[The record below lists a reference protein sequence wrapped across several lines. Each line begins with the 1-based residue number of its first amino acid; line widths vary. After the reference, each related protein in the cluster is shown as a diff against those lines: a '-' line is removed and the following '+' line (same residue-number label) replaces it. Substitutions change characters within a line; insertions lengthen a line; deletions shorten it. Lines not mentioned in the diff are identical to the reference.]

1 MSIRREAVE
10 HKSGYDRVVAFLRE
24 ELLSG
29 ALKTG
34 DCLLPERELAARLG
48 VGRPVLREALRALA
62 MIGALEIRHGVGTI
76 VKKPDVSTLGE
87 FFTFVLAQ
95 QADAIDDIMEARV
108 AIEHHAIRLACR
120 RAGPADMERL
130 ASCLRRIVDTIHSA
144 EAGGVADFQ
153 FHESIVRAAG
163 SPTLT
168 SIYGSISSLM
178 MKSHLD
184 RREQIIAVEGIE
196 DFLIDHHRLIYEAI
210 AARDAAGADDLLAR
224 HFEIGAEF
232 RRKATVNALRH
243 RPGRGEP
250 IQPDPRKD

>member
-1 MSIRREAVE
+1 MDVHLMSIRREAVE

-34 DCLLPERELAARLG
+34 DCLLPERELAAQLG

-108 AIEHHAIRLACR
+108 AIEEEDDDLFIAVNQAFHHVVLASMGSKTLGDTMDQLDAFLRLATLPILERDPAFNR
-120 RAGPADMERL
+120 RFIEVNEHIVELVQSGDRQAASDYLQVQLMEQ
-130 ASCLRRIVDTIHSA
+130 A
-144 EAGGVADFQ
+144 EA
-153 FHESIVRAAG
+153 
-163 SPTLT
+163 
-168 SIYGSISSLM
+168 
-178 MKSHLD
+178 
-184 RREQIIAVEGIE
+184 IIEMIEKINNGAV
-196 DFLIDHHRLIYEAI
+196 
-210 AARDAAGADDLLAR
+210 
-224 HFEIGAEF
+224 
-232 RRKATVNALRH
+232 
-243 RPGRGEP
+243 
-250 IQPDPRKD
+250 